1 MASGAWL
8 RAARPLACAAG
19 AAIAFASIPAS
30 AQMAIDRLWVD
41 LDSAKVA
48 RSDLVIR
55 NESKDR
61 YYVTVTPSEV
71 LDAGTPQERRV
82 QETDPQKLGLL
93 VTPSRIILDP
103 GQLRAIRVVSLDSNL
118 TKDRIYRISITPQI
132 GELTATPSDT
142 QGHGLAIKMLTAFDA
157 LVTVRPDHPVE
168 DLTATR
174 QGGNLVLGNS
184 GNSNILLLDGK
195 ICPATGATL
204 AGSTQQFLLD
214 ERKAA
219 EAAAQEKG
227 APADPAEAN
236 KSPEAKLADA
246 AAAASAAAPTYKPDE
261 CAKLPGRRLYAGNS
275 WTVPEA
281 VGETLTFNR
290 RDSAA
295 EDLKPITIRCGSGAD
310 GKTDSKFCAGAGLDA
325 AKATPVTS
333 SNDQAKGEM

>member
-1 MASGAWL
+1 
-8 RAARPLACAAG
+8 
-19 AAIAFASIPAS
+19 
-30 AQMAIDRLWVD
+30 
-41 LDSAKVA
+41 
-48 RSDLVIR
+48 
-55 NESKDR
+55 
-61 YYVTVTPSEV
+61 
-71 LDAGTPQERRV
+71 
-82 QETDPQKLGLL
+82 

-157 LVTVRPDHPVE
+157 LVSVRPGNPVE
-168 DLTATR
+168 TLVATR
-174 QGGNLVLGNS
+174 QGANLVLSNR
-184 GNSNILLLDGK
+184 GNSNLLLLDGK
-195 ICPATGATL
+195 ICPAAGATL
-204 AGSTQQFLLD
+204 AASTQQFLID
-214 ERKAA
+214 EQKAA
-219 EAAAQEKG
+219 EVAARAQG
-227 APADPAEAN
+227 APVNPADAN

-246 AAAASAAAPTYKPDE
+246 AAATVAAPAFKPDE
-261 CAKLPGRRLYAGNS
+261 CAKLPGRRLYVGNS

-325 AKATPVTS
+325 AEATAITS
-333 SNDQAKGEM
+333 PNDHAKGEM

>member
-8 RAARPLACAAG
+8 LAARPLACAAG
-19 AAIAFASIPAS
+19 AAMAFASIPAS

-71 LDAGTPQERRV
+71 IDPGTPQERRV

-157 LVTVRPDHPVE
+157 LVSVRPGNPVE
-168 DLTATR
+168 NLVATR
-174 QGGNLVLGNS
+174 QGANLVLSNS
-184 GNSNILLLDGK
+184 GNSNLLLLDGK
-195 ICPATGATL
+195 VCPAAGTTL
-204 AGSTQQFLLD
+204 AESTQQFLLD
-214 ERKAA
+214 EQKAA
-219 EAAAQEKG
+219 EAAAKEQG
-227 APADPAEAN
+227 APANPADAN

-246 AAAASAAAPTYKPDE
+246 AATAAAPTFKPDE

-295 EDLKPITIRCGSGAD
+295 EDLKPITIRCGSGTD

-333 SNDQAKGEM
+333 PNDQAKGEM

>member
-1 MASGAWL
+1 
-8 RAARPLACAAG
+8 
-19 AAIAFASIPAS
+19 
-30 AQMAIDRLWVD
+30 MAIDRLWVD

-71 LDAGTPQERRV
+71 IDPGTPQERRV

-157 LVTVRPDHPVE
+157 LVSVRPGNPVE
-168 DLTATR
+168 NLVATR
-174 QGGNLVLGNS
+174 QGANLVLSNS
-184 GNSNILLLDGK
+184 GNSNLLLLDGK
-195 ICPATGATL
+195 VCPAAGTTL
-204 AGSTQQFLLD
+204 AESTQQFLLD
-214 ERKAA
+214 EQKAA
-219 EAAAQEKG
+219 EAAAKEQG
-227 APADPAEAN
+227 APANPADAN

-246 AAAASAAAPTYKPDE
+246 AATAAAPTFKPDE

-295 EDLKPITIRCGSGAD
+295 EDLKPITIRCGSGTD

-333 SNDQAKGEM
+333 PNDQAKGEM